1 MDGVLWR
8 SPSCRTPAGL
18 CRRAFMYWTSHRSRP
33 AVTKGRA
40 GSEHTS
46 MSADNDVD
54 RLRRLHHRS
63 TEIQRRSLNQAWEF
77 FPPRMN
83 QCDKERANE
92 TQSSQFMLFSVL

>member
-18 CRRAFMYWTSHRSRP
+18 YRRAFMYWKGPVRP
-33 AVTKGRA
+33 WA
-40 GSEHTS
+40 GSERTS

-54 RLRRLHHRS
+54 RLHRLHHRS

-83 QCDKERANE
+83 QCDKERANK